1 MSDPQKYRSKEEV
14 SEWIDQD
21 PILHVLNIIKENK
34 WLSDK
39 EIEDISAWVKK
50 EVEESVKFAEE
61 SPYPD
66 PEELYEDVYVQK
78 DYPYIKE
85 Y

>member
-1 MSDPQKYRSKEEV
+1 MSDPQKYRSKDEV
-14 SEWIDQD
+14 TEWIEQD
-21 PILHVLNIIKENK
+21 PILHVLDIIKENN
-34 WLSDK
+34 WLKDK
-39 EIEDISAWVKK
+39 EIEDINSWIKN
-50 EVEESVKFAEE
+50 EVLESVKFAEE

-66 PEELYEDVYVQK
+66 PHELYEDVYVQK

>member
-1 MSDPQKYRSKEEV
+1 MSDPQKYRSKDEV
-14 SEWIDQD
+14 ADWQERD
-21 PILHVLNIIKENK
+21 PIEHCLKVIQDNK
-34 WLSDK
+34 FLTEK
-39 EIEDISAWVKK
+39 QITEIQEWVKN

-61 SPYPD
+61 SPLPD
-66 PEELYEDVYVQK
+66 PSELYEDVYMQK